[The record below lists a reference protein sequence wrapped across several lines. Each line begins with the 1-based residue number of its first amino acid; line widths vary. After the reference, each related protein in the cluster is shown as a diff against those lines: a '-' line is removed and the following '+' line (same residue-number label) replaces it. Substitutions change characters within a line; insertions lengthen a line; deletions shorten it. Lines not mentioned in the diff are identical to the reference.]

1 MQFNHQI
8 GIKNRICLIQC
19 PEGWSLINWDDYQE
33 VLQGDSF
40 RLNLTH
46 TQQAWLRIS
55 ARTVCSHG
63 MACTL
68 LVWQNIWN
76 SQELSSGL
84 VRASEQLH
92 TGKKKKKEK
101 KKASVDLENWNF
113 SKALSYLLWEN
124 SVRTIRGFP
133 RGKTRAR
140 IWGKHSIPAPVF
152 KGSSQTLKNQS
163 SSPASVCMPVT
174 WGTVKACC
182 WAPPSDLDLGL
193 GWAWKIT
200 FITSSQVTVML
211 RLLGPGPHFEDQPTK
226 EMGKRR
232 WYYDTSCQSIYI
244 LMKC

>member
-40 RLNLTH
+40 HRNLTH

-63 MACTL
+63 VACTL

-84 VRASEQLH
+84 LRASEHLH
-92 TGKKKKKEK
+92 TGKKM
-101 KKASVDLENWNF
+101 ASVDLENWDF
-113 SKALSYLLWEN
+113 SKGLSYLLWEN

-133 RGKTRAR
+133 RGKTGAR
-140 IWGKHSIPAPVF
+140 VWGKRSIPAPVF

-163 SSPASVCMPVT
+163 SSSPASVCKQVT
-174 WGTVKACC
+174 WGTMKACC
-182 WAPPSDLDLGL
+182 WAPRSDLDLGL
-193 GWAWKIT
+193 G
-200 FITSSQVTVML
+200 
-211 RLLGPGPHFEDQPTK
+211 GPEKSH
-226 EMGKRR
+226 
-232 WYYDTSCQSIYI
+232 W
-244 LMKC
+244 